1 MKSNNDH
8 ALSFKHVS
16 MEIDHAYSLH
26 GVTPIIY
33 IFILTT
39 DMHPSGE
46 LLPILFFKLFFS
58 GLLDP
63 DVYEFIKKKI
73 IKIIVIFTLI
83 RKN

>member
-26 GVTPIIY
+26 GVCI
-33 IFILTT
+33 TT

-46 LLPILFFKLFFS
+46 LLPSFILQTFFLR
-58 GLLDP
+58 
-63 DVYEFIKKKI
+63 IA
-73 IKIIVIFTLI
+73 
-83 RKN
+83 

>member
-1 MKSNNDH
+1 MKRNNDH

-26 GVTPIIY
+26 GVTPLIY

-46 LLPILFFKLFFS
+46 LLPSFILQTFFLR
-58 GLLDP
+58 
-63 DVYEFIKKKI
+63 IA
-73 IKIIVIFTLI
+73 
-83 RKN
+83 

>member
-33 IFILTT
+33 ISTT

-46 LLPILFFKLFFS
+46 LLPSFILQPFFLR
-58 GLLDP
+58 
-63 DVYEFIKKKI
+63 IA
-73 IKIIVIFTLI
+73 
-83 RKN
+83 

>member
-33 IFILTT
+33 ISTT

-46 LLPILFFKLFFS
+46 LLPSFILQTFFLRIAWPRC
-58 GLLDP
+58 LWI
-63 DVYEFIKKKI
+63 YKKK
-73 IKIIVIFTLI
+73 KKIVIFTLI